1 MNSHIKYIFF
11 FFIIILFFLMF
22 AISIHIK
29 KRKINKYFDKIK
41 EEIEITQ
48 KLILISKQYENKHQQ
63 FEKYNNLKIYMCQAE
78 SIVNYNPF
86 LIDTIQISKLNDV
99 ENETLGLLNKD
110 DFFREYNQASK
121 EVKRMI
127 DDLSAVLEQIY
138 SMKYPVR
145 YRYDQVRH
153 ICTKIKKNMQLQILK
168 KIVLLLDILGIADS
182 ENTKKEVLEK
192 NDFILLFAKN

>member
-1 MNSHIKYIFF
+1 MNSHIKYVFF
-11 FFIIILFFLMF
+11 FFLIILFVLIF

-29 KRKINKYFDKIK
+29 KKKTDKYFVKIK
-41 EEIEITQ
+41 KEIDITQ
-48 KLILISKQYENKHQQ
+48 KLILISRRYENNHQQ

-78 SIVNYNPF
+78 SIVTYNPF

-121 EVKRMI
+121 EVKSLI
-127 DDLSAVLEQIY
+127 NDLSAVLEQIY
-138 SMKYPVR
+138 SMNYPVK

-153 ICTKIKKNMQLQILK
+153 IHTRIKKNMQLQILE
-168 KIVLLLDILGIADS
+168 KIILLLDILGIADA
-182 ENTKKEVLEK
+182 ENTKKKVSEK
-192 NDFILLFAKN
+192 HDFKLLFAKN